1 MLNLAAWRFMDCLL
15 DNANGLTHFVPRFR
29 DVAKAPT
36 SGFAAIAASS
46 MLLHFHVYHVW
57 DLGFGHWIG

>member
-29 DVAKAPT
+29 DVAKAQP
-36 SGFAAIAASS
+36 A
-46 MLLHFHVYHVW
+46 
-57 DLGFGHWIG
+57 DLRL